1 VRIEKWY
8 LDCVGTDG
16 AGIIG
21 YAASIGLGP
30 LALRCAETL
39 QWNAG
44 EPAARHRFALGGR
57 FPQETADGVAWHCCA
72 MAAGGQWRRRQAG
85 MAAITLHN
93 EPAGQIVWTCFCPA
107 ARAAVRIRDDV
118 WEGSGYAERLVLT
131 LPVDRLPFRELRWGR
146 FIADAH
152 SCLWIEWKGA
162 VKRRWFYHNGSLA
175 DAIAHGPNEMAW
187 TGHRLRLD
195 SGATLRT
202 GCVTDT
208 AFRGAPGLRRL
219 LPRAVRGIEETKWC
233 SRGVLTDPIGGEH
246 AGWAIHEVA
255 HFPQDRDR

>member
-1 VRIEKWY
+1 MKIEHVAFQVA
-8 LDCVGTDG
+8 D
-16 AGIIG
+16 
-21 YAASIGLGP
+21 
-30 LALRCAETL
+30 
-39 QWNAG
+39 
-44 EPAARHRFALGGR
+44 PAAMADWYVKHLGFR
-57 FPQETADGVAWHCCA
+57 V
-72 MAAGGQWRRRQAG
+72 RRSSD
-85 MAAITLHN
+85 
-93 EPAGQIVWTCFCPA
+93 EPV
-107 ARAAVRIRDDV
+107 V
-118 WEGSGYAERLVLT
+118 
-131 LPVDRLPFRELRWGR
+131 GR